1 MQQQQQIDP
10 NNLTKDQ
17 IAEYTH
23 IQNDSAYFAEKFFT
37 VNGEPYSL
45 DKLPYAKDIYK
56 DESEFIIL
64 FLARS
69 LTKST
74 IATNKITH
82 KLVTLKGKGKSAI
95 ATAPTDNQ
103 AWRLTK
109 EIFRPNIV
117 ESQHRALNKL
127 IEAANGSDQ
136 VGEIDLANG
145 SKWTAKGAWATGKAI
160 RGPHRHYGVVDEMQ
174 DMTRTAW
181 YVLLEVVNLPG
192 RQIIAMG
199 TGGPQGTLWHELWE
213 KSDKKEWNGKR
224 WTRTNKNATQGY
236 SGYHL
241 SQEWSPFETPATL
254 ADKKKSYPKT
264 LYLTEVEC
272 AFFNG
277 AGLKPAPYETTK
289 GLVVNDINETRRL
302 LNSITTKSIGI
313 DWGNVSRW
321 IVCGMT
327 ATNEPVLIRTG
338 SWGDPNEVSEF
349 EGRRVK
355 SSATS
360 AIERELEANERRIR
374 KHLSEAINLINFE
387 KPDYVMCDAG
397 YSKKMPQELMAM
409 FPKKVWAVTTGDRKE
424 SFPSWTV
431 KNKDSDSRQLLPKEQ
446 WEYFCDVD
454 HSAMCEIMETH
465 ITNKTYHIIDIDQSQ
480 SIDEY
485 LLELN
490 MADIVEV
497 ESRETVKRRYSI
509 TRAHSYAA
517 SCYALLPFGKRRRK
531 QTMLP
536 MGY

>member
-1 MQQQQQIDP
+1 VQQQIDP

-17 IAEYTH
+17 IVEYTR
-23 IQNDSAYFAEKFFT
+23 IQNDSAYFSEKFFT

-45 DKLPYAKDIYK
+45 DKFPYARDIYR

-145 SKWTAKGAWATGKAI
+145 SKWTAKGTWATGKAI

-224 WTRTNKNATQGY
+224 WTPTNKNATQGY

-289 GLVVNDINETRRL
+289 SLVVTDINETRRL

-349 EGRRVK
+349 EGRRAK

-374 KHLSEAINLINFE
+374 KHLSDAINLINFE

-454 HSAMCEIMETH
+454 HSAMCEILETH

-517 SCYALLPFGKRRRK
+517 SCYALLPFSKRRRK